1 MLRSIEIASV
11 VNCDSDD
18 WFARWS
24 VWRARYC
31 LQPTRLSKAMREM
44 VLMILASRRQA
55 IQLRGLCQNNII
67 QVKRFIS
74 ILFNEKSYPQTRAAF
89 EGERNW

>member
-24 VWRARYC
+24 VWCAQIC
-31 LQPTRLSKAMREM
+31 LQPTRLPKAMREM
-44 VLMILASRRQA
+44 VLMIVASRRHP
-55 IQLRGLCQNNII
+55 IQLPGLSQNNMID
-67 QVKRFIS
+67 VKRFIPFA
-74 ILFNEKSYPQTRAAF
+74 IHGKDHPQLGWLRD
-89 EGERNW
+89 EQKL